1 MAHSITQD
9 SRLYT
14 LHEAAK
20 ILDEA
25 DYYAQG
31 GIGLAYFMVNVL
43 GWLNG
48 RHSSVGLPPR
58 LRDKDEYLALKKR
71 AYEMGYHSRS
81 ATKKALDGGY
91 LVEVPVGT
99 YTVES
104 LYWGKP
110 DREVEYDR
118 VPMVTEKGLEVL
130 FETVERLDD

>member
-25 DYYAQG
+25 GYYTQSG
-31 GIGLAYFMVNVL
+31 VGLAFLMANVL
-43 GWLNG
+43 GWLNQ
-48 RHSSVGLPPR
+48 RHCDFSLPQR

-71 AYEMGYHSRS
+71 AYEMGYHNRS
-81 ATKKALDGGY
+81 ATKEAIDGGY

-99 YTVES
+99 YTVKS
-104 LYWGKP
+104 PYWKKP
-110 DREVEYDR
+110 DLEVEYGM
-118 VPMVTEKGLEVL
+118 VPMVTEKGLDVL
-130 FETVERLDD
+130 FETDEYLGD

>member
-25 DYYAQG
+25 GYYTQSG
-31 GIGLAYFMVNVL
+31 VGLAFLMANVL
-43 GWLNG
+43 GWLDGHRSNA
-48 RHSSVGLPPR
+48 RLPQR

-71 AYEMGYHSRS
+71 AYEMGYHNRS
-81 ATKKALDGGY
+81 ATKEAIDGGY
-91 LVEVPVGT
+91 LVEAPVGT
-99 YTVES
+99 YAVKS
-104 LYWGKP
+104 PYWKKP

-118 VPMVTEKGLEVL
+118 VPMVTEKGLEML